1 MKQSISY
8 EKPTLSKYGF
18 FGVANG
24 DPSGGLSAGGDIE
37 EGCDSSF
44 DE

>member
-1 MKQSISY
+1 MKQTISY

-18 FGVANG
+18 LGVADG
-24 DPSGGLSAGGDIE
+24 AYEGGLSAGGDINE
-37 EGCDSSF
+37 SCDSDF